1 MKEVVAGILYY
12 NDKILLAQR
21 AIGQKL
27 EGKWEFPGGKIEQG
41 ETPEQALVREI
52 QEELSISIKNISY
65 YGESIYK
72 YEFGQI
78 KLLAYKAECLQ
89 QPTWLSVHSQI
100 RWVESKE
107 LLDYDLAPAD
117 VPIARKLFETDKD

>member
-1 MKEVVAGILYY
+1 MKEVVAGIIYH

-52 QEELSISIKNISY
+52 REELSIGIENISY

-72 YEFGQI
+72 YEFGEI
-78 KLLAYKAECLQ
+78 KLLAYKAECPQ
-89 QPTWLSVHSQI
+89 QHITLSVHSQI
-100 RWVESKE
+100 RWVETKD
-107 LLDYDLAPAD
+107 LLNYDLAPAD
-117 VPIARKLFETDKD
+117 IPIALKLLKTDED

>member
-1 MKEVVAGILYY
+1 MKEVVAAILHQ
-12 NDKILLAQR
+12 NGKILLAQR

-52 QEELSISIKNISY
+52 QEELCIRIKNISY
-65 YGESIYK
+65 YAESSYK
-72 YEFGQI
+72 YEFGEI

-89 QPTWLSVHSQI
+89 QSITLSVHNQI
-100 RWVESKE
+100 RWVEPKD
-107 LLDYDLAPAD
+107 LLNYDLAPAD
-117 VPIARKLFETDKD
+117 IPIARRLFKTD